1 MLGEGTDTK
10 VSRRMTWW
18 QWLSGFGVTWQR
30 APVTN
35 FLCHLR
41 QQSLSFLCLGV
52 SITGIFFKMWF
63 SVSTLM
69 WAGLKRAAIGTHITV
84 HGHLEGLFWVSFSK
98 RLRQLTPVTGD
109 HPHLK
114 NIKHFWQGQQKFPE
128 HCRAEGSEDTSKGW
142 KDSEMEL
149 L

>member
-10 VSRRMTWW
+10 VARRMTRW
-18 QWLSGFGVTWQR
+18 QWLSGCGVTWQR
-30 APVTN
+30 DPVTD
-35 FLCHLR
+35 FLSHRR

-52 SITGIFFKMWF
+52 SITGIFFWMWF
-63 SVSTLM
+63 SVSILM
-69 WAGLKRAAIGTHITV
+69 CAVRKRAAVGIHITV

-109 HPHLK
+109 HLHIK
-114 NIKHFWQGQQKFPE
+114 GIKHYWQGQQKSPE
-128 HCRAEGSEDTSKGW
+128 HCRAEGSEDTSKVW
-142 KDSEMEL
+142 KDSDVEL